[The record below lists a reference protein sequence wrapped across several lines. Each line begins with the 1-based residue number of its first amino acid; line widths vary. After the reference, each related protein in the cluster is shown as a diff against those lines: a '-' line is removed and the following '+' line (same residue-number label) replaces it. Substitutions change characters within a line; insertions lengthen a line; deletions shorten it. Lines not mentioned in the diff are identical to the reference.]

1 MPKYKKR
8 PDGLYQVNIN
18 LGRRSDGKYQR
29 KTVYANTIREL
40 EDKIQAVKTDINNGV
55 MPGDASKISFKQLS
69 AIWLDKF
76 SPNVSEQGKSQYS
89 GLLRLHINPAFGE
102 MRLKDIKKA
111 DLQSLLNE
119 MVKNGASMSQ
129 LRKIKMVS
137 ASVMEMAA
145 ENRLIS
151 YNPFK
156 GIKMPAVPQKRR
168 EAITD
173 EQKRLIFENWQGHRM
188 GVPALIML
196 LCGLRRGELIA
207 LQWSDIDLDAG
218 KLTVNKAAA
227 FDRSHKPI
235 IKTTK
240 TNAGKRE
247 IEIPAAL
254 LSALRQSR
262 RTSLYVCPASEG
274 GIMTYSAFK
283 RAWESYM
290 HYLNICAGGADATRS
305 KPKVIAMQPFT
316 PHQLR
321 HTYATMLYSAG
332 VDLLTAQKLL
342 GHTDVKVTMG
352 IYTHLEDERRKVSIS
367 SLNEYISS
375 AF

>member
-55 MPGDASKISFKQLS
+55 MPGEASKISFKQLS
-69 AIWLDKF
+69 DIWLDKF
-76 SPNVSEQGKSQYS
+76 STNVSEQGKTQYS

-119 MVKNGASMSQ
+119 MSKNGASMSQ

-156 GIKMPAVPQKRR
+156 GIKMPTVPQKRR

-218 KLTVNKAAA
+218 KLTVNKTAVCNT
-227 FDRSHKPI
+227 RSNIIIKQPKTSAGVRVVEIPI
-235 IKTTK
+235 I
-240 TNAGKRE
+240 
-247 IEIPAAL
+247 L
-254 LSALRQSR
+254 LSALKQVKVR
-262 RTSLYVCPASEG
+262 SLYVCPASDG
-274 GIMTYSAFK
+274 GIMTYIAFT
-283 RAWESYM
+283 RAWESYLN
-290 HYLNICAGGADATRS
+290 YLNICAGGKRGT
-305 KPKVIAMQPFT
+305 KTTPKVIAMQPFT

-375 AF
+375 VF